1 VCCFAVLSLSYSELS
16 LGDQSTFDFF
26 RQETSHA
33 DTVIRNEAMANLAL
47 VCSVSTPEK
56 VRGDI
61 IPYLQSNILFLL
73 CGKTYSNIHS

>member
-1 VCCFAVLSLSYSELS
+1 MLLFVIGLHI
-16 LGDQSTFDFF
+16 GDQSAFDFF

-47 VCSVSTPEK
+47 VCAVTTPEK

-61 IPYLQSNILFLL
+61 IPYLQSNN
-73 CGKTYSNIHS
+73 C